1 MTTYV
6 VTDLDVFDPDVF
18 AEYQRRFPAILERHG
33 GRYLVRGGE
42 VTTNDDWGLH
52 RVVIFE
58 FPDRDA
64 IRATFSD
71 PEYAPLVPIRER
83 SARAR
88 TFMVDG
94 WDGID
99 PH

>member
-1 MTTYV
+1 MVSRTA
-6 VTDLDVFDPDVF
+6 LPSL
-18 AEYQRRFPAILERHG
+18 PPL
-33 GRYLVRGGE
+33 
-42 VTTNDDWGLH
+42 
-52 RVVIFE
+52 
-58 FPDRDA
+58 
-64 IRATFSD
+64 